1 MAGFWRE
8 YSPAVGFSVLLHAG
22 IVVAV
27 IALTQLHFTRKP
39 ETIHPLGIDAVVID
53 ARTLHARE
61 PAPSAPVPVPAATPA
76 PTPSPAPAQPAP
88 AVDTAAQAKAH
99 AAEAAAA
106 ANLARQRI
114 ADSQAEAARVA
125 ASLSAQKAA
134 ESAKKAAEAQRT
146 ADAQK
151 AQKAQEAEKAQAAQK
166 LADAQKAAD
175 AKKAAEQRAKADREA
190 ELRRQLADE
199 EHVHE
204 VESGPAAAS
213 YYARLQA
220 LMTRA
225 WNKPPS
231 AGPGTDCRVEVTQA
245 PGGEVLSARVT
256 QCNGDDAVRQSIENA
271 VYRASPLPAP
281 PDPALFHRVFIFEF
295 KPDA

>member
-1 MAGFWRE
+1 VAGFWRE
-8 YSPAVGFSVLLHAG
+8 YSPAVGFSVLLHGG

-27 IALTQLHFTRKP
+27 VILTQLHFSHAP
-39 ETIHPLGIDAVVID
+39 QTIHPLAIDAVVID

-61 PAPSAPVPVPAATPA
+61 PAAAAAPAPAPAAEQPPAPVATPA
-76 PTPSPAPAQPAP
+76 PVPAKP
-88 AVDTAAQAKAH
+88 AVERAAEAKAR

-106 ANLARQRI
+106 ATLARQRI

-125 ASLSAQKAA
+125 ATLAAQKAA
-134 ESAKKAAEAQRT
+134 ESAKKAAEAQR
-146 ADAQK
+146 AAE
-151 AQKAQEAEKAQAAQK
+151 AQKAQEAQKA
-166 LADAQKAAD
+166 LDAQKAAD
-175 AKKAAEQRAKADREA
+175 AKKAAELRAKADREA

-213 YYARLQA
+213 YYAQLQA
-220 LMTRA
+220 RMTRA

-245 PGGEVLSARVT
+245 PGGDVLGVRVM
-256 QCNGDDAVRQSIENA
+256 QCNGDAAVRQSIENA
-271 VYRASPLPAP
+271 VYHASPLPAP

-295 KPDA
+295 KPDE